1 MVVLPTLSVSADN
14 TEVKNE
20 RQLSLQDDSFMTS
33 DSKET
38 NCNPPTPNKNIETY
52 YKYITHFDSEY
63 GESIV
68 NSLGIAGGHQV
79 INNLEIEN
87 DPIIKEKR
95 KRHESYDQLLDRI
108 AAN

>member
-14 TEVKNE
+14 TEVKGE

-33 DSKET
+33 DSKGT
-38 NCNPPTPNKNIETY
+38 LVHPTPNKNVETF

-63 GESIV
+63 GESLV
-68 NSLGIAGGHQV
+68 NSLGATAGHQV
-79 INNLEIEN
+79 IRDLEIES

-108 AAN
+108 AAA